1 MGVFLHLHLTCHC
14 ECQKEAK
21 RMGHKQ
27 GGFRLTANFG
37 PFMYLSACAYICV
50 YVSVY
55 VSACVCLQLTYGFF
69 SVFGWFSCCKFCMKY
84 FIRNVLHCIVYLC
97 VCCLPQTLTA
107 LVSIPTELQVM
118 YIRSFSP
125 HSAFTELTQS
135 KSQAV
140 CKLALSRLIGVLLTA
155 YKIYIKL

>member
-1 MGVFLHLHLTCHC
+1 MCVFLHLHLTCHC
-14 ECQKEAK
+14 ECQKDAK
-21 RMGHKQ
+21 RMGNKPRGVQ
-27 GGFRLTANFG
+27 GNGYCQLLAIYVFV
-37 PFMYLSACAYICV
+37 CVCVCV
-50 YVSVY
+50 YVS

-69 SVFGWFSCCKFCMKY
+69 SVFSWFSCCKFCMKY

-97 VCCLPQTLTA
+97 VLPATNTNCTCLNSHRA
-107 LVSIPTELQVM
+107 AGDVYS
-118 YIRSFSP
+118 SFFASP
-125 HSAFTELTQS
+125 RLLTQS